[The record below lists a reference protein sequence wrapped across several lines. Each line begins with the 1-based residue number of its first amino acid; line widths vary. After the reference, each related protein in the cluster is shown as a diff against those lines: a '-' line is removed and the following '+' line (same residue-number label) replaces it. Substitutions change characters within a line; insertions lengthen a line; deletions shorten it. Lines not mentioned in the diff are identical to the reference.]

1 MFDTFEGKG
10 KIYTQV
16 ITKSPIKIIMQ
27 TTMHQIHGMM
37 HVRVGDRVKDE
48 LDTADHFLAVTNAE
62 LFDVSGTNLMF
73 KTNFLAVNL
82 NQIIWV
88 IPENELVNEELV
100 E

>member
-10 KIYTQV
+10 KIYPQV
-16 ITKSPIKIIMQ
+16 ISKSPIKFIMQ
-27 TTMHQIHGMM
+27 TTMHQILGML

-48 LDTADHFLAVTNAE
+48 LDTADHFLAVTNAD
-62 LFDVSGTNLMF
+62 LFDISGTNLVY
-73 KTNFLAVNL
+73 KTNFMAINV

-88 IPENELVNEELV
+88 IPEKELVNEELV

>member
-16 ITKSPIKIIMQ
+16 ITKSPIKIIVQ
-27 TTMHQIHGMM
+27 TTMHQIHGTM

-62 LFDVSGTNLMF
+62 LFDISGTNLMY
-73 KTNFLAVNL
+73 KTNFMAINV

-88 IPENELVNEELV
+88 IPEKELVNEELV

>member
-16 ITKSPIKIIMQ
+16 ITKSPIKVIMQ

-48 LDTADHFLAVTNAE
+48 LDTADHFLAVTDAE
-62 LFDVSGTNLMF
+62 LFDISGTNLMF

-88 IPENELVNEELV
+88 IPEKELIHEELV

>member
-27 TTMHQIHGMM
+27 TTMHQIHGLM

-62 LFDVSGTNLMF
+62 LFDISGTNLMF

-88 IPENELVNEELV
+88 IPEKELVNEELV

>member
-88 IPENELVNEELV
+88 IPEKELVNEELV

>member
-16 ITKSPIKIIMQ
+16 ITKSPIKIVMQ
-27 TTMHQIHGMM
+27 TTLHRIHGMM

-48 LDTADHFLAVTNAE
+48 LDTADHFLAVTDAE
-62 LFDVSGTNLMF
+62 LFDISGTNLIF
-73 KTNFLAVNL
+73 KTKFLAVNL

-88 IPENELVNEELV
+88 IPEKELVNEELV

>member
-16 ITKSPIKIIMQ
+16 ITKSPIKIILQ

-62 LFDVSGTNLMF
+62 LFDISGMNLLF

-82 NQIIWV
+82 HQIIWV
-88 IPENELVNEELV
+88 IPEKELINEELV

>member
-16 ITKSPIKIIMQ
+16 ITKSPIKVIMQ

-62 LFDVSGTNLMF
+62 LFDISGTNLMF

-88 IPENELVNEELV
+88 IPEKELIHEELV

>member
-16 ITKSPIKIIMQ
+16 ITKSPIKIVLQ
-27 TTMHQIHGMM
+27 TTTHRIHGMM

-62 LFDVSGTNLMF
+62 LFDISGTNLMF

-88 IPENELVNEELV
+88 IPEKDLLNEELV

>member
-48 LDTADHFLAVTNAE
+48 LDTADHFLAVTDAE
-62 LFDVSGTNLMF
+62 LFDISGANLMF

-88 IPENELVNEELV
+88 IPEKELIHEELV